1 MKDMEQQLIGQL
13 VCLIR
18 KSGGGSFIEPVLSGD
33 DDDVLDRVWTDQ
45 EISAAVDHLKFINGL
60 FGKSDATV
68 VISNLL
74 QLYHID
80 MKDLSI
86 KPMA

>member
-1 MKDMEQQLIGQL
+1 MEQQLINQL

-18 KSGGGSFIEPVLSGD
+18 KSGGGSFIEQVLPGVD
-33 DDDVLDRVWTDQ
+33 NILTHQWNAE
-45 EISAAVDHLKFINGL
+45 EISSAVERLKFINDL

-74 QLYHID
+74 QLYHIN
-80 MKDLSI
+80 MEDLSI